1 MVTIQAN
8 SQAAPA
14 ARTEEEDVVL
24 GQLLRVIIDDIGWLI
39 AIAAAVIAMAVF
51 YCFIAKPVYTADTQV
66 RVEPSDYTSQ
76 ALTQTQTGA
85 NISSGSSTG
94 SLPTDAEI
102 QMIKSRSVVE
112 PVVKQFKLNTTVT
125 PVMLPLIGSLSARL
139 ATPGTPARPWF
150 GLSNWLSN
158 FAWGGEV
165 INLDSIE
172 VTPELEGKKLTL
184 TALDN
189 DRYVVSTPDGARLLE
204 GTVGQVE
211 QGGGVK
217 LLVNKLVAR
226 PGTRFKVVRL
236 NDLDA
241 ISGFQNAIQVQEQ
254 GKQTGV
260 IDISLE
266 DNDPEHAA
274 AIANAVA
281 QSYLREHVATKQ
293 ADASKMLDFLRSEQP
308 RLKSDLENAEA
319 ALTAYQSKSG
329 SINASDEAKIYLDG
343 SVQYEQQISA
353 LQLQIASLQQRFG
366 DQHPVLIAA
375 RQQLAQ
381 LQGERAKYDTKF
393 RDLPATEV
401 KAVQLQRDAK
411 VAEDIYVL
419 LLNRIQELSVQRVG
433 TGGNVHIVDPALRP
447 GNPSKPKKL
456 LIVSAASLLGIILGT
471 GFVLMRRNMFKGIV
485 DPDQIERS
493 FQLPVYGLVPL
504 SPEQLALEKRAPVRG
519 GTRLREVLAN
529 SRPKDLTVE
538 SLRSL
543 RTSLQF
549 SVMDA
554 RNRVVMLTGS
564 VPGVGKSFLTANLA
578 VLLAHSGKRVLM
590 IDGDM
595 RRGALERHLGGPQE
609 NGFSELLSG
618 QISLDEAI
626 RATEVDNLHFMSC
639 GRRPPNPSE
648 LLMSPRLGQYLEGLS
663 NRYDVLLI
671 DTPPVLAVTDAAIIG
686 SHAGSTFLVLRSGMH
701 TEGEIADA
709 LKRLRN
715 AGVRVQ
721 GGVFN
726 GVPART
732 RGNYGY
738 GYANVREYLSA

>member
-1 MVTIQAN
+1 MSTQAN

-39 AIAAAVIAMAVF
+39 AIAAAVVAIAVF
-51 YCFIAKPVYTADTQV
+51 YCYVAKPVYTADTQV

-85 NISSGSSTG
+85 NISSGPSSG

-102 QMIKSRSVVE
+102 QMMKSRSVVE
-112 PVVKQFKLNTTVT
+112 PVVKQFKLNTTVS
-125 PVMLPLIGSLSARL
+125 PVTLPVIGSLAARL
-139 ATPGTPARPWF
+139 ATPGTPSRPWF
-150 GLSNWLSN
+150 GLASY
-158 FAWGGEV
+158 AWGGEV
-165 INLDSIE
+165 ADIDSIE
-172 VTPELEGKKLTL
+172 VTPDLEGKKLTL
-184 TALDN
+184 TALDSG
-189 DRYVVSTPDGARLLE
+189 RYVISTPDGARLLE
-204 GTVGQVE
+204 GAVGQVE

-217 LLVNKLVAR
+217 LLVNKLTAR
-226 PGTRFKVVRL
+226 PGTRFTVVRM

-241 ISGFQNAIQVQEQ
+241 ISAFQNAIQVQEQ

-266 DNDPEHAA
+266 DNDPGHAA
-274 AIANAVA
+274 AVANAVA

-308 RLKSDLENAEA
+308 RLKADLENAEA

-433 TGGNVHIVDPALRP
+433 TGGNVHIVDPAMRP
-447 GNPSKPKKL
+447 GKPSKPKKL
-456 LIVSAASLLGIILGT
+456 LIISAASLLGVILGT

-485 DPDQIERS
+485 DPDQIERA

-504 SPEQLALEKRAPVRG
+504 SPEQTALEKRAPVRG

-529 SRPKDLTVE
+529 AHPKDLTVE

-554 RNRVVMLTGS
+554 RNRVVVLTGS

-595 RRGALERHLGGPQE
+595 RRGALERYLGGPQE

-618 QISLDEAI
+618 QIALDEAI
-626 RATEVDNLHFMSC
+626 RATEVDNLHFISC

-686 SHAGSTFLVLRSGMH
+686 GHAGSTFLVLRSGMH

>member
-1 MVTIQAN
+1 
-8 SQAAPA
+8 
-14 ARTEEEDVVL
+14 
-24 GQLLRVIIDDIGWLI
+24 
-39 AIAAAVIAMAVF
+39 
-51 YCFIAKPVYTADTQV
+51 
-66 RVEPSDYTSQ
+66 
-76 ALTQTQTGA
+76 
-85 NISSGSSTG
+85 
-94 SLPTDAEI
+94 
-102 QMIKSRSVVE
+102 
-112 PVVKQFKLNTTVT
+112 
-125 PVMLPLIGSLSARL
+125 
-139 ATPGTPARPWF
+139 
-150 GLSNWLSN
+150 
-158 FAWGGEV
+158 
-165 INLDSIE
+165 
-172 VTPELEGKKLTL
+172 
-184 TALDN
+184 
-189 DRYVVSTPDGARLLE
+189 
-204 GTVGQVE
+204 
-211 QGGGVK
+211 
-217 LLVNKLVAR
+217 VNKLTAR
-226 PGTRFKVVRL
+226 PGTRFNVVRM

-241 ISGFQNAIQVQEQ
+241 VTAFQNAITVQEQ

-260 IDISLE
+260 IDIQL
-266 DNDPEHAA
+266 DDTDAGRAA
-274 AIANAVA
+274 DIANAMA
-281 QSYLREHVATKQ
+281 QSYLRQHIETKQ
-293 ADASKMLDFLRSEQP
+293 ADASKMLDFLKSEEP

-329 SINASDEAKIYLDG
+329 SIDASDEAKIYLEG

-353 LQLQIASLQQRFG
+353 LKLQIASLDQRFG
-366 DQHPVLIAA
+366 DQHPVIIAA

-381 LQGERAKYDTKF
+381 LEGEQQKYDTRF

-433 TGGNVHIVDPALRP
+433 TGGNVHIVDAAMRP
-447 GNPSKPKKL
+447 GKAAKPKKL
-456 LIVSAASLLGIILGT
+456 LIVSAASLLGLILGT
-471 GFVLMRRNMFKGIV
+471 GFVLMRRNLFKGIV
-485 DPDQIERS
+485 DADQIERT
-493 FQLPVYGLVPL
+493 FHLPVYGLVPL
-504 SPEQLALEKRAPVRG
+504 SNEQVALEKRTPVRG
-519 GTRLREVLAN
+519 GSRLREVLAN
-529 SRPKDLTVE
+529 AYPKDLTVE

-595 RRGALERHLGGPQE
+595 RRGALERHLGVPQE

-626 RATEVDNLHFMSC
+626 RATEVDNLHFISC

-663 NRYDVLLI
+663 KRYDILLI

-686 SHAGSTFLVLRSGMH
+686 GHAGSTFLVLRSGMH
-701 TEGEIADA
+701 SEGEIGDA
-709 LKRLRN
+709 LKRLRT

-721 GGVFN
+721 GGIFN
-726 GVPART
+726 AVPQRAR
-732 RGNYGY
+732 GGYAY
-738 GYANVREYLSA
+738 GYAAVQEYLSA